1 MQEKIIQQGA
11 EAIIIKRGND
21 IIKRRIP
28 KTYRLPILDEKLRK
42 QRTKKEAKL
51 LQKASAIIPIPKII
65 KVDEKNKEM
74 EMEFIIGKKLSEHLD
89 SLKDKVQISKTI
101 GKQIALLHD
110 NEIIHG
116 DLTTS
121 NIILSDKDKKL
132 YFIDFGLGFSSNK
145 IEDKA
150 VDLHLIKQALEAKHF
165 KYFKSLT
172 RAVLDGYSISKT
184 SKETLARLKKVE
196 SRGRYKEQY

>member
-42 QRTKKEAKL
+42 QRTKKEARL

-65 KVDEKNKEM
+65 KINEKDKEI
-74 EMEFIIGKKLSEHLD
+74 EMEFIKGKKLSEHLD
-89 SLKDKVQISKTI
+89 SLKNKVQISKTI

-110 NEIIHG
+110 NDIIHG